1 MNIVCVKK
9 VIHELYGIPDA
20 AAPQLINT
28 KGGSI
33 FHCPGVGFKSQQVG
47 QECPIGK
54 KNVGLVY
61 GSANGTIFL
70 NIRPASHSVLF
81 IY

>member
-9 VIHELYGIPDA
+9 VIHELYGIPEA

-33 FHCPGVGFKSQQVG
+33 FYCPGVGFKSQQVG

-54 KNVGLVY
+54 KMLGWCTDQQM
-61 GSANGTIFL
+61 GQ
-70 NIRPASHSVLF
+70 LF
-81 IY
+81 F

>member
-33 FHCPGVGFKSQQVG
+33 FYCPGVGFKSQQVG
-47 QECPIGK
+47 QECLIGK
-54 KNVGLVY
+54 MLGWCMDQQM
-61 GSANGTIFL
+61 GQ
-70 NIRPASHSVLF
+70 LF
-81 IY
+81 F